1 MYLSYIYASY
11 THVLRRCRLRAE
23 WCSAREF
30 DGKWFEF
37 RGSKKKDSF
46 GRIAEPDARAY
57 YDDDGYI
64 HDPSRHPQRFDSLAQ
79 WALSIT
85 ARSVSVKPVI
95 FFRVRRRMRMRRE
108 MWRERLTCFIVY
120 IYINHARAW
129 DTCRSNLDYYN
140 ITN

>member
-23 WCSAREF
+23 GGSALQTF

-46 GRIAEPDARAY
+46 GRIAEPEARAY

-64 HDPSRHPQRFDSLAQ
+64 HDPTRDPHRFDSLAQ
-79 WALSIT
+79 WGLSIK

-95 FFRVRRRMRMRRE
+95 FFQVRRRMRIRRK
-108 MWRERLTCFIVY
+108 RLTCLMYHTVVSLIGLVY
-120 IYINHARAW
+120 VLRPHTSGEKPAR
-129 DTCRSNLDYYN
+129 L
-140 ITN
+140 